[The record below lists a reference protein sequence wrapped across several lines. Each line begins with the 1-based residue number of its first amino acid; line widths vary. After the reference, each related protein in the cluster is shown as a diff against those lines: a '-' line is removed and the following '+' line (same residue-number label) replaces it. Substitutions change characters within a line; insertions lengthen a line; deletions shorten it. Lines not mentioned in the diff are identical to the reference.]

1 MNKSKRLKQSKTLC
15 NMYRLGNYSDRTA
28 KVGSL
33 CTLIDRQLCD
43 REFNN
48 WRTKIYNRGR
58 DGSSYVA
65 IYSIS
70 ALILL
75 SKRPSLFFLAYCRY
89 ELDRSIVPW
98 IELLI
103 PVVGP
108 SMDNWEENM
117 YQRLLERTQL
127 FLKRRGTTRTSSVCF
142 CPVQAIV
149 CFCPR
154 PKLAT
159 RWQHTPIHFSTNNP
173 VLVLQF
179 FLLVLL
185 IPSIMF
191 LFAFP
196 CDPQRRVT

>member
-1 MNKSKRLKQSKTLC
+1 
-15 NMYRLGNYSDRTA
+15 
-28 KVGSL
+28 
-33 CTLIDRQLCD
+33 
-43 REFNN
+43 
-48 WRTKIYNRGR
+48 
-58 DGSSYVA
+58 
-65 IYSIS
+65 
-70 ALILL
+70 
-75 SKRPSLFFLAYCRY
+75 
-89 ELDRSIVPW
+89 
-98 IELLI
+98 
-103 PVVGP
+103 
-108 SMDNWEENM
+108 MDNCEENM

-196 CDPQRRVT
+196 CDPSLLPLPVFVPFIPLLTRFPSCVN